1 MTQMKLAQFR
11 KHLAGLNS
19 QHRKKIKGS
28 ADIESAE
35 PFLLPTHKK
44 TEGSRLHYLLNKLI
58 LNLLDFHFQSS
69 VLVNPFLK
77 SPTGLTYAG
86 LSNPEPGKN

>member
-35 PFLLPTHKK
+35 PFLLPTQKQRGHVF
-44 TEGSRLHYLLNKLI
+44 TIE
-58 LNLLDFHFQSS
+58 
-69 VLVNPFLK
+69 K
-77 SPTGLTYAG
+77 SIGVVPRALG
-86 LSNPEPGKN
+86 EEH

>member
-19 QHRKKIKGS
+19 QHRKKTKGS

-35 PFLLPTHKK
+35 PFLFPTHKK
-44 TEGSRLHYLLNKLI
+44 TEGSRPHYLFNKLS
-58 LNLLDFHFQSS
+58 LNFLDFHFQPS
-69 VLVNPFLK
+69 VFVNPFLK

-86 LSNPEPGKN
+86 LSNTETGA